1 MMEEGDRRIV
11 FRDLSI
17 GLLAIAVGAFLTA
30 AGAAAEQWW
39 LVTEVAV
46 VTGVGLSAVDLTTAD
61 RWQLAIIG
69 LIGAGG
75 VFGGLWLALG
85 GLSIGDVPILA
96 IGFGAGVCCYRLL
109 VGVLYPL
116 PAARRQRENL
126 A

>member
-1 MMEEGDRRIV
+1 MLEESDRQIV

-17 GLLAIAVGAFLTA
+17 GLLAIVVGAMLTA

-39 LVTEVAV
+39 LVTEAAV
-46 VTGVGLSAVDLTTAD
+46 LTAVGLSAVDLTTAD
-61 RWQLAIIG
+61 RWQLASIG

-109 VGVLYPL
+109 VGVAYPL
-116 PAARRQRENL
+116 PDTRRQRENV